1 MLPQV
6 QEPTDPTVIHRR
18 VAIIQLGGEF
28 ECAMTR
34 GWIEALARRARVEIV
49 TRPEHR
55 EILDVCDDPYCC
67 HGLGRG
73 PLDLLRLAN
82 TLKHLAPDSAIRL
95 DDTFAGRLLG
105 AVCAAEKRSISER
118 ESQRPAA
125 VDAALASIFK
135 SLGVEAP
142 LRPGPLRLTT
152 QTVRRARELLAQFGF
167 DSDQSVAIYAPDAA
181 TTLKNRSIAAPAAL
195 PGLPVVLMPPGEELD
210 LIARL
215 AGHAYLVQANDLALR
230 AALVGRARVLVS
242 EHPPSIEL
250 AALMHTATE
259 TPADSASTR

>member
-6 QEPTDPTVIHRR
+6 QEPTDSSVIPRR
-18 VAIIQLGGEF
+18 VAVIPLGGEF

-34 GWIEALARRARVEIV
+34 GWIEALAGQARVEIL
-49 TRPEHR
+49 TRFEHR
-55 EILDVCDDPYCC
+55 EILDVCDDPFAC

-82 TLKHLAPDSAIRL
+82 TLKRLAPDRAIRL

-105 AVCAAEKRSISER
+105 TICAAEKRSISER

-125 VDAALASIFK
+125 IDAALASIFK
-135 SLGVEAP
+135 TLGVDAP
-142 LRPGPLRLTT
+142 LRTGPLRLTT
-152 QTVRRARELLAQFGF
+152 QTVRRARKLLAQFGL
-167 DSDQSVAIYAPDAA
+167 DRDQSIALYAPDAA
-181 TTLKNRSIAAPAAL
+181 TTLKNQSIASPAEL

-215 AGHAYLVQANDLALR
+215 AGHAYLVRANDLALR
-230 AALVGRARVLVS
+230 AALIGRAGVLVS
-242 EHPPSIEL
+242 DHAPSIEL

-259 TPADSASTR
+259 IPAGGAFAH